1 MRKFRFLLVLL
12 LLSVT
17 LSLRAGDDGK
27 LISLFPVPLKGS
39 VLTVRL
45 NAPNSTV
52 SGVELRNLIGK
63 KLQEKDF
70 PKGNAEI
77 VFTDMDTY
85 PNGVYVVL
93 AKDSYGKIAEI
104 AKFIINR

>member
-1 MRKFRFLLVLL
+1 MRKFRLLIALL
-12 LLSVT
+12 LLS
-17 LSLRAGDDGK
+17 LALNLQAGDEGK
-27 LISLFPVPLKGS
+27 LISLFPVPLKGN

-45 NAPNSTV
+45 NAPNSAV

-63 KLQEKDF
+63 KLQEREF
-70 PKGNAEI
+70 PKGNSEI
-77 VFTDMDTY
+77 VFDNMDTY

-93 AKDSYGKIAEI
+93 AKDSYGKIVEI